1 MTSKKKSKRNNILA
15 NLGTTAYYQPVTF
28 YGNDII
34 ASKPSVKQLFKTIKD
49 NNEEL
54 VVTFRN
60 DPMVYSAFV
69 DKPFDDFVLLKT
81 KRIVDGEELYI
92 HNTIPYSDVLSREV
106 KIEGREGKLEAWEK
120 RVPVPEKKM
129 LKILLGI

>member
-1 MTSKKKSKRNNILA
+1 MA

-28 YGNDII
+28 YGDDII
-34 ASKPSVKQLFKTIKD
+34 ASKPSVKKLFSTLKEH
-49 NNEEL
+49 NEEL
-54 VVTFRN
+54 IVTFRN

-69 DKPFDDFVLLKT
+69 EKPFDDFVLLKT
-81 KRIVDGEELYI
+81 KRIVDGEVIYI
-92 HNTIPYSDVLSREV
+92 HSTIPYSDVLSREV
-106 KIEGREGKLEAWEK
+106 KIEGRGGKLEAWEK

>member
-1 MTSKKKSKRNNILA
+1 MKKKKSKRNNILA

-34 ASKPSVKQLFKTIKD
+34 ASKPSVKRLFNIMKD
-49 NNEEL
+49 NNEEII
-54 VVTFRN
+54 VTFRN

-81 KRIVDGEELYI
+81 KRIVDGEVIYI
-92 HNTIPYSDVLSREV
+92 RNTIPYSDVLSREV
-106 KIEGREGKLEAWEK
+106 KIEGRKGKLEAWER

>member
-1 MTSKKKSKRNNILA
+1 MA

-28 YGNDII
+28 YGDDII
-34 ASKPSVKQLFKTIKD
+34 ASKPSVKKLFYTLKEH
-49 NNEEL
+49 NEEL
-54 VVTFRN
+54 IVTFRN

-69 DKPFDDFVLLKT
+69 EKPFDDFVLLKT
-81 KRIVDGEELYI
+81 KRIVDGEVIYI
-92 HNTIPYSDVLSREV
+92 HSTIPYSDVLSREV
-106 KIEGREGKLEAWEK
+106 KIEGRGGKLEAWEK